1 MNLVTPQDWKSRIME
16 LGSILLCIVFI
27 FRIADVYGSRSALE
41 GTNSEDTVKKFLPG
55 VWVNQ
60 DFFRDLQAGD
70 FKQAS
75 TELTPFRSVGFV
87 PEGNKLYCQ
96 LEFEFERISNYKKL
110 NVSIKRLND
119 SVCNIIF
126 NTQSWPVAAFKW
138 TYNTKSRLILLE
150 KGTKRFK
157 FIKAVN
163 DVIKSDPLSL
173 VYNSTLLNGRFIL
186 ENDKNLVLSDNIY
199 CNKFTIKNFLNFKI
213 VRLGEADYPMK
224 DRHGDFYFSIF
235 FNITAND
242 QFPSTRFAYR
252 KAGDKI
258 YLYDFKPTNRE
269 QYFEGVDSVKL
280 KYILVRKE

>member
-1 MNLVTPQDWKSRIME
+1 MREE
-16 LGSILLCIVFI
+16 LFGRQIISILLCIVFI

-41 GTNSEDTVKKFLPG
+41 GTNSEDTVKEFLPG

-110 NVSIKRLND
+110 NVSIKTLND
-119 SVCNIIF
+119 SICNIIF
-126 NTQSWPVAAFKW
+126 NTQSWPVGAYKW
-138 TYNTKSRLILLE
+138 TYNTKSKLILLE
-150 KGTKRFK
+150 KGTQIFK
-157 FIKAVN
+157 FKKAVN

-173 VYNSTLLNGRFIL
+173 VYNSLLLLNGRYIL
-186 ENDKNLVLSDNIY
+186 KNDKNLVLSDDLY
-199 CNKFTIKNFLNFKI
+199 CNKFTIKNFFNFKI
-213 VRLGEADYPMK
+213 VRFGEADYPMR
-224 DRHGDFYFSIF
+224 DEHGDFYFSIF
-235 FNITAND
+235 FALNAD
-242 QFPSTRFAYR
+242 DHSLLRFAYR